1 MLANIWADT
10 GYAYTVAIGTYES
23 INFLI
28 DPFWYLG
35 FLLVGL
41 SGLYQYAAL
50 ASRAYHEGIAPAQQ
64 FKQAAPGPPSP
75 GDASIGRWRLTQN
88 TLIYLPL
95 AILLALTLYSEFLEF
110 MYNQKSSLFLTVLT
124 ALVGILVALRS
135 LVATRENERLL
146 SALAVAKAE
155 QEAIA
160 TEQARL
166 YAELSLAH
174 KRLQELDKLKDQFM
188 ITASHELRTPLTSIE
203 GYLDLLVEHS
213 HRLTPEQQR
222 EFLLK
227 VQRSSE
233 ELVLLLSN
241 VMDASRLEV
250 DAGIRPAHLQS
261 VEVGEAIQ
269 SVVDLIEPQL
279 THEQRKVELCIP
291 PSLAVQADPARLR
304 QVLLNVSV
312 NALKYS
318 PPGSPIIFSARP
330 IRDPV
335 PSVVMS
341 VIDKGNGIAPRDQ
354 DRLFQRF
361 IRLERDLNSTIRG
374 SGLGLYISRRLVE
387 AMGGKIWVDSSG
399 IPGEGSSFNIQLLI
413 PR

>member
-1 MLANIWADT
+1 M
-10 GYAYTVAIGTYES
+10 
-23 INFLI
+23 
-28 DPFWYLG
+28 
-35 FLLVGL
+35 
-41 SGLYQYAAL
+41 
-50 ASRAYHEGIAPAQQ
+50 
-64 FKQAAPGPPSP
+64 
-75 GDASIGRWRLTQN
+75 QN
-88 TLIYLPL
+88 TLIFLPL

-146 SALAVAKAE
+146 TALTVAKAE
-155 QEAIA
+155 QEAIGA
-160 TEQARL
+160 EQARL

-203 GYLDLLVEHS
+203 GYLDLLVEQS

-269 SVVDLIEPQL
+269 SVVELIEPQL

-318 PPGSPIIFSARP
+318 PPGSPIIFSARS

-374 SGLGLYISRRLVE
+374 PVIECDTETSMSTSDSTPLPVRLRSRVISSHEPPSRHGVH
-387 AMGGKIWVDSSG
+387 
-399 IPGEGSSFNIQLLI
+399 
-413 PR
+413 